1 MKEKQYI
8 IGFSTNTGLPVFW
21 GEYADTEEI
30 RQTIEKQIVLNYGN
44 KHCYIIVS
52 ERAYRNLKL
61 GLDKTKELV
70 WAQNDLFE
78 ASQSLQKAMKTI
90 KEVVDKP

>member
-1 MKEKQYI
+1 MKDKQYI
-8 IGFSTNTGLPVFW
+8 IGFSTKTGLPAFW
-21 GEYADTEEI
+21 GEYADTKEV
-30 RQTIEKQIVLNYGN
+30 RQAIEKQIVLNYGN

>member
-1 MKEKQYI
+1 MRTKKYI
-8 IGFSTNTGLPVFW
+8 VGFNTNTGNPMFW
-21 GEYADTEEI
+21 REYADTEEVQ
-30 RQTIEKQIVLNYGN
+30 QTIEKQIVLNYGN

-52 ERAYRNLKL
+52 ERAYRNLKV

>member
-1 MKEKQYI
+1 MEEKQYI
-8 IGFSTNTGLPVFW
+8 IGFNTKTGLPAFW
-21 GEYADTEEI
+21 GKYADTEEV

-90 KEVVDKP
+90 KEIVDKP

>member
-1 MKEKQYI
+1 MRTKKYI
-8 IGFSTNTGLPVFW
+8 VGFNTNTGSPMFW
-21 GEYADTEEI
+21 GEYADTKEVQRIIEE
-30 RQTIEKQIVLNYGN
+30 QIALNNGN
-44 KHCYIIVS
+44 KNCYLIVS
-52 ERAYRNLKL
+52 EEAYRNLRL
-61 GLDKTKELV
+61 GLDKTTELL

>member
-1 MKEKQYI
+1 MKVKKYI
-8 IGFSTNTGLPVFW
+8 IGFNTEIGLPVFW
-21 GEYADTEEI
+21 GEYADTEEVQ
-30 RQTIEKQIVLNYGN
+30 QTIEKQIALNYGN

-61 GLDKTKELV
+61 GLDKTKELL

-90 KEVVDKP
+90 KEIVDKP

>member
-1 MKEKQYI
+1 MEDKQYI
-8 IGFSTNTGLPVFW
+8 IGFSTKTGLPLFW
-21 GEYADTEEI
+21 GEYTDTEEV

-78 ASQSLQKAMKTI
+78 ANQSLQKAMKII

>member
-8 IGFSTNTGLPVFW
+8 IGFNTNTGLPMFW

-30 RQTIEKQIVLNYGN
+30 RQTVEKQIVLNCGN
-44 KHCYIIVS
+44 EHCYLVVS
-52 ERAYRNLKL
+52 EKAYRNLRL
-61 GLDKTKELV
+61 GLDKTSNLF
-70 WAQNDLFE
+70 WAQDYLFE

>member
-8 IGFSTNTGLPVFW
+8 IGFNTNTGLPMFW
-21 GEYADTEEI
+21 GEYADTKEVQKIIEE
-30 RQTIEKQIVLNYGN
+30 QIVLNNGN
-44 KHCYIIVS
+44 KNCYLVVS
-52 ERAYRNLKL
+52 EEAYRNLRL
-61 GLDKTKELV
+61 GLDKTSELFWV
-70 WAQNDLFE
+70 QDYLFE

>member
-1 MKEKQYI
+1 MEDKQYI
-8 IGFSTNTGLPVFW
+8 IGFSTKTGLPIFL
-21 GEYADTEEI
+21 GEYADTEEVQRI
-30 RQTIEKQIVLNYGN
+30 IEEQIVLNNGN
-44 KHCYIIVS
+44 EHCYLVVS

-70 WAQNDLFE
+70 WAQDYLFE